1 MDINRLEESMASK
14 DREIVALKEKLSAL
28 EKVFSKNQL
37 EKLQYNKRIRW
48 SVEEISNA
56 IVLHNAGPRA
66 YRLMLKKG
74 HPYPAVSTL
83 RAWLRKIKIQPGILR
98 NVFKL
103 VKSSDFNT
111 KDRVCCLLFD
121 EMKIRKE
128 YIYDRAE
135 DEVLKPFSYVQVVI
149 MRGLFKSWKQPI
161 FFDYD
166 MKMTAEKLLQI
177 IKFVEDSGKT
187 FIENFTVIS
196 RPINL

>member
-1 MDINRLEESMASK
+1 MTGIDINTLEESLRSK
-14 DREIVALKEKLSAL
+14 DREIVVLKEKLSAL

-37 EKLQYNKRIRW
+37 EKLQSNKRIQW
-48 SVEEISNA
+48 SVDEISNA

-83 RAWLRKIKIQPGILR
+83 RLWLRKVKIQPGILR

-103 VKSSDFNT
+103 VQSSDFNR
-111 KDRVCCLLFD
+111 KDKVCCLLFD

-135 DEVLKPFSYVQVVI
+135 DEMLKPFSYAQVVI

-166 MKMTAEKLLQI
+166 MKMTSEQLLQI
-177 IKFVEDSGKT
+177 IKFVEDSGK
-187 FIENFTVIS
+187 ISVENF
-196 RPINL
+196 RLANL